1 MKKTKSYKDFPSKG
15 KSTVKNQ
22 LILINSSR
30 NFKDYLS
37 SLKNR
42 HFGKYNKIPNYIITN
57 EGGIHKLLQ
66 DDEYSGFFKNEN
78 INKIDWFNLSK
89 NPNAID
95 LLNKNI
101 DKINWH
107 CLSENINGHIILKNY
122 IDKIYWFEFLKN
134 PNAID
139 LILQNKNKIDLLFAN
154 QRIKIKQKKLNSIE
168 NLKKKRTLLP
178 AE

>member
-57 EGGIHKLLQ
+57 EGVIHKLLQ

-78 INKIDWFNLSK
+78 INKNSIIICLENLGWLQK
-89 NPNAID
+89 EPLKD
-95 LLNKNI
+95 YH
-101 DKINWH
+101 INW
-107 CLSENINGHIILKNY
+107 
-122 IDKIYWFEFLKN
+122 
-134 PNAID
+134 
-139 LILQNKNKIDLLFAN
+139 
-154 QRIKIKQKKLNSIE
+154 IE
-168 NLKKKRTLLP
+168 IGR
-178 AE
+178 AHV

>member
-78 INKIDWFNLSK
+78 INK
-89 NPNAID
+89 
-95 LLNKNI
+95 
-101 DKINWH
+101 
-107 CLSENINGHIILKNY
+107 
-122 IDKIYWFEFLKN
+122 
-134 PNAID
+134 
-139 LILQNKNKIDLLFAN
+139 
-154 QRIKIKQKKLNSIE
+154 NSIFLTSNFKLRK
-168 NLKKKRTLLP
+168 NLFVTSLYLFFDSLN
-178 AE
+178 

>member
-78 INKIDWFNLSK
+78 INKNSIIICLENLGWLQK
-89 NPNAID
+89 EPLKD
-95 LLNKNI
+95 YH
-101 DKINWH
+101 INWIGDIYKGKVFDRKWRDYFFWEPYKEEQIVS
-107 CLSENINGHIILKNY
+107 LSSLCKELT
-122 IDKIYWFEFLKN
+122 
-134 PNAID
+134 
-139 LILQNKNKIDLLFAN
+139 
-154 QRIKIKQKKLNSIE
+154 KKFSDRKSTRLNSSHSQQS
-168 NLKKKRTLLP
+168 RMP
-178 AE
+178 SSA